1 MALNSTGI
9 PHSSGGPG
17 SPGGSIGTG
26 TGSGIGGGGGGVTNG
41 NPGAFKEELDDF
53 ERFALENLVRNEWG
67 LKVAT
72 LNRLMYCGVSVECL
86 EVIEERDLND
96 IFNDER
102 AIGQRILLRHRLR
115 EWRKGLHWNSP
126 EPPLAKRRYQRRSI
140 EPSSFSIDTAEKKP
154 RITTSSIAR
163 EMPMTPP
170 PVATTVMLPDTR
182 HNRDSTTSVIASSST
197 SSSST
202 LTANSAS
209 NLHNGAAS
217 AISDAA
223 NLPIRVTVESL
234 SGFLQGSRSGRWVM
248 NYFADHHHLDKKA
261 LTELT
266 HVVVEPFLI
275 YNITFTHSLM
285 RHYAEVICQL
295 FPSEQMETF
304 YCPRN
309 TIRKNP
315 TGKLYD
321 RYVNQ
326 RLRYKTKF
334 NAQRPTLVDE
344 SQLHR
349 TFAEMSPLGEAVMQQ
364 QYLDYTGELPQQQHI
379 SGGMNRDQFIGTP
392 PQMDGFSEDS
402 MNVYGVDEG
411 SLM

>member
-1 MALNSTGI
+1 MALNSTSI
-9 PHSSGGPG
+9 PHSSGPG
-17 SPGGSIGTG
+17 SPGGSAGT
-26 TGSGIGGGGGGVTNG
+26 GGGGPGG
-41 NPGAFKEELDDF
+41 PGAFKEELDDF

-96 IFNDER
+96 IFKDER

-126 EPPLAKRRYQRRSI
+126 EPPMAKRRYQRRSI
-140 EPSSFSIDTAEKKP
+140 EPSSFEPEKKP

-170 PVATTVMLPDTR
+170 PIMLPDTR
-182 HNRDSTTSVIASSST
+182 NPTVIASSST

-202 LTANSAS
+202 LTAASLAANSAS
-209 NLHNGAAS
+209 QQNGAIA
-217 AISDAA
+217 DAA
-223 NLPIRVTVESL
+223 NLPIRVTPESL
-234 SGFLQGSRSGRWVM
+234 TGFLQGSRSGRWVL

-266 HVVVEPFLI
+266 HVIVEPFLI

-285 RHYAEVICQL
+285 RHYAEIICQL

-309 TIRKNP
+309 TVRKNP

-349 TFAEMSPLGEAVMQQ
+349 TFAEMSPLGESVMQQ
-364 QYLDYTGELPQQQHI
+364 QYLDYTGDHQQLV
-379 SGGMNRDQFIGTP
+379 SGGMSRDQFIGTP

-402 MNVYGVDEG
+402 MNVYGVDDG

>member
-1 MALNSTGI
+1 MALNSSNI
-9 PHSSGGPG
+9 QHSGVPT
-17 SPGGSIGTG
+17 SPAGNGT
-26 TGSGIGGGGGGVTNG
+26 GGGGGGG
-41 NPGAFKEELDDF
+41 SGSFKEELDDF

-102 AIGQRILLRHRLR
+102 AIGQKILLRHRLR

-126 EPPLAKRRYQRRSI
+126 EPPTVKRRYQRRSI
-140 EPSSFSIDTAEKKP
+140 EPSALEMEKKP

-170 PVATTVMLPDTR
+170 PVMLPDTR
-182 HNRDSTTSVIASSST
+182 NPTVIASSST
-197 SSSST
+197 SSTST
-202 LTANSAS
+202 ITATSLTPNSTAQ
-209 NLHNGAAS
+209 NGSFA
-217 AISDAA
+217 DAA
-223 NLPIRVTVESL
+223 NLPIRVTPETL
-234 SGFLQGSRSGRWVM
+234 TCFLQGSRAGRWVL
-248 NYFADHHHLDKKA
+248 NYFADHHHLDKKK

-266 HVVVEPFLI
+266 HLVVEPFLI

-285 RHYAEVICQL
+285 RHYAEVICQM
-295 FPSEQMETF
+295 FPSEQIETF

-349 TFAEMSPLGEAVMQQ
+349 TFAEMSPVGESVMQQ
-364 QYLDYTGELPQQQHI
+364 QYLDYTGEHQVHLG
-379 SGGMNRDQFIGTP
+379 GGMGRDQFIGTP
-392 PQMDGFSEDS
+392 PQIEGFSEDS
-402 MNVYGVDEG
+402 MNVYGVEDG
-411 SLM
+411 SLL